1 MRERNNGGRHT
12 KKTRPCDSQKG
23 PFLPCFQSDL
33 SAHTEIVCLNFR
45 LTSDTTSFL
54 LSPQRNHAASTDAA
68 QMQSSS
74 RFWTVHPKLCQ
85 RWTPMPSS
93 RRQLTSSGSPLDSTH
108 NHGQCVRGCSRSS
121 ADAPVWSLCQHAICR
136 AAERNVEVVCC

>member
-93 RRQLTSSGSPLDSTH
+93 RRQLISSGSLLDSK
-108 NHGQCVRGCSRSS
+108 QSR
-121 ADAPVWSLCQHAICR
+121 AMRARVFFVLLPAPVWSPGQCPLYVNTQSAVQLK
-136 AAERNVEVVCC
+136 EM